1 MHTGFWIAFATFIV
15 AFGGLWLY
23 RRLQLSAL
31 REQTV
36 WIHVFSEEVQKFRA
50 GDAPPHA
57 KDLVERLAQLPPD
70 PKLAR
75 RVAIRIIRERAKP
88 GASEPGKYL
97 ETLRS
102 LPPAEAASF
111 ASVVIAFFIAV
122 TAGDWLLGG
131 IVRKMRLG
139 GLDQETQAEVAI
151 ETVAAYGYT

>member
-31 REQTV
+31 R
-36 WIHVFSEEVQKFRA
+36 EEVQKFRA

-139 GLDQETQAEVAI
+139 GIDQETQAEVAI